1 MNQIFYPLFIIIT
14 EVLKLV
20 DLSVNIFFLFK
31 YWSENLNWKYL
42 NIFLSI
48 PIKSYEIFIWFQF
61 INFDWQKSENQIKK
75 M

>member
-48 PIKSYEIFIWFQF
+48 SIKSYEIFTWFQF
-61 INFDWQKSENQIKK
+61 INFDWLKSENQIKK